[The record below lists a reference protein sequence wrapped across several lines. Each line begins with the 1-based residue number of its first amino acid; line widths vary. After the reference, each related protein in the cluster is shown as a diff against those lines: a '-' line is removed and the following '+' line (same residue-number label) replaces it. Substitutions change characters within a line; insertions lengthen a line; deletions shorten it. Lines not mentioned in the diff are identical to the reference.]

1 MSLVS
6 RGSIRILNVTFISVI
21 SERKKEKKWSC
32 SVVSDSLQPHGHQ
45 APPSMGFSRQEYWTG
60 LPFPFPGNFP
70 TQGSNPGLPHCRQ
83 TLNRLSHQGIGHLLT
98 WRVHLSVSYLF
109 AFSYCSWSQSKK
121 TEVVCHS
128 FLQWT
133 TFYQN
138 SPLWPICLGWPY
150 RTWLIVWL
158 S

>member
-1 MSLVS
+1 MDCSPP
-6 RGSIRILNVTFISVI
+6 GSSVHGILQARILEWVASH
-21 SERKKEKKWSC
+21 
-32 SVVSDSLQPHGHQ
+32 SLLQ
-45 APPSMGFSRQEYWTG
+45 
-60 LPFPFPGNFP
+60 GNFP

-83 TLNRLSHQGIGHLLT
+83 TLNHLSHQGIGHLLT

-121 TEVVCHS
+121 TEVVCRS

-138 SPLWPICLGWPY
+138 SSPWPIHHVAPRVALHGMAHSFIELDKAVVHVISLINFLWLWFSFCLPSD
-150 RTWLIVWL
+150 R
-158 S
+158 